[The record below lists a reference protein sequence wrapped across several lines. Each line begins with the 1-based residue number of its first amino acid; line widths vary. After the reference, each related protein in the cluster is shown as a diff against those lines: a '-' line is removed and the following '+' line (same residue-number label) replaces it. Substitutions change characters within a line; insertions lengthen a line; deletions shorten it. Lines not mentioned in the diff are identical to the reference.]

1 MRDRLKEIK
10 RIVEQRVGFKI
21 DGVDRRRDMTY
32 ARAVYARIARDIQLD
47 NRATYSYEDIGKP
60 INKNY
65 ATVLHY
71 LKNTFHYAMSDIK
84 FKQLYDDLY
93 KAFVLNDPFEG
104 ISELDTI
111 SEMARDINIIN
122 DKFNELKSKYIDSIM
137 IEDKF
142 ANMVK
147 DLSEEELEEVYEV
160 VELRIKAIKSRV
172 YA

>member
-21 DGVDRRRDMTY
+21 DSVDRRRDITY

-84 FKQLYDDLY
+84 FKQLYDDLH

-147 DLSEEELEEVYEV
+147 DLSEQELEEVYEI